1 LGGEIKL
8 LLDTHALLWWLFDDP
23 KLSLTA
29 AKLIARRTNEVVV
42 SPVCAIEIA
51 IKHRRGRLP
60 FGDAL
65 VPSFRERMH
74 DEGFV
79 VSMLTAEHALR
90 AGSYP
95 AVHRDPFDRLLAA
108 QAELDDLI
116 LVTRDPEF
124 EQFPCETL
132 W

>member
-1 LGGEIKL
+1 M
-8 LLDTHALLWWLFDDP
+8 ADDP
-23 KLSLTA
+23 KLSGA
-29 AKLIARRTNEVVV
+29 AATLIGAVANRVIV

-60 FGDAL
+60 LGDVL
-65 VPSFRERMH
+65 VPSFHKIIEA
-74 DEGFV
+74 EGFEL
-79 VSMLTAEHALR
+79 STLTTEHALR

-108 QAELDDLI
+108 QSELDELI
-116 LVTRDPEF
+116 LLTCDAGF
-124 EQFPCETL
+124 AQFPCETL